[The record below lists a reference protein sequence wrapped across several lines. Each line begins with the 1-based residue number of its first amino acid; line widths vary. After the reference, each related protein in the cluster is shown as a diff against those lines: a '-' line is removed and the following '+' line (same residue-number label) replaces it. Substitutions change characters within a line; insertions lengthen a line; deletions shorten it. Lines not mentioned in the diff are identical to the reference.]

1 MFNERVG
8 PTPLFPLEG
17 LLAEFVIDFNT
28 FCVTMF
34 INFSRPYATGFS
46 RFRFLSSFLDQQES
60 TPVMFQWK

>member
-17 LLAEFVIDFNT
+17 LLVEFVIDFNT

-34 INFSRPYATGFS
+34 INFSRPYSTGFFDS
-46 RFRFLSSFLDQQES
+46 QFHPRFFDHIGKAGLS
-60 TPVMFQWK
+60 FQWK

>member
-17 LLAEFVIDFNT
+17 LLVEFVIDFNT

-34 INFSRPYATGFS
+34 INFSRPYSMGFS
-46 RFRFLSSFLDQQES
+46 RFRFLSSFLDHQES
-60 TPVMFQWK
+60 TTVMFQWK